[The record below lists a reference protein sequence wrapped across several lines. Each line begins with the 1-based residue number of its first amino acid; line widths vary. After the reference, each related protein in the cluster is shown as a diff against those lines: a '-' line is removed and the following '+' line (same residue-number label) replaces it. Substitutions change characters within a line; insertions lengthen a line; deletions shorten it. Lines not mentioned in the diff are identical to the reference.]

1 MAWQAVPQWVHGN
14 HREVS
19 WAMAQF
25 GVPLGYDASAYYD
38 GVAMQDPRN
47 ETSTVYFKY
56 KEPPTPAASRC
67 QWHAP
72 PEEEIHPIELGIRK
86 NIDRNNS

>member
-1 MAWQAVPQWVHGN
+1 MAWHAVPQWVHGN
-14 HREVS
+14 HRVVS

-38 GVAMQDPRN
+38 GVARSKERN
-47 ETSTVYFKY
+47 LDGTVYFKY
-56 KEPPTPAASRC
+56 KEPQQPAASRC

-72 PEEEIHPIELGIRK
+72 PEEEIHPIELGMQK
-86 NIDRNNS
+86 SIDRNNS